1 MSNYFTTALPII
13 LQVWLKGSERT
24 TGKETVSTCQHLATC
39 QLHPASQLDSSNP
52 SLQLSLSHRQ
62 TLTLARRRPSS
73 VQSTSRQQIGSL
85 GGSSPTPQR

>member
-24 TGKETVSTCQHLATC
+24 TGRETVSTCQHPATC
-39 QLHPASQLDSSNP
+39 QHLANQLDSSNP